1 MITVTRRGGGPSFA
15 LNPDL
20 IERLEQT
27 SDADGTV
34 ITLVS
39 GTQYVVADTVEQIVA
54 EVRRFRAAVLTA
66 TFVIFPL
73 MGLGV
78 TKLPFLPAIAVR
90 KAARGWL
97 DFDDLILKT
106 RALLD
111 DPAVGDWVLWKLDGG
126 IDHILV
132 DEAQDT
138 SPRQWPRSFR
148 LRHIWA

>member
-1 MITVTRRGGGPSFA
+1 MITVTRRGGGTSFA

-66 TFVIFPL
+66 TTDP
-73 MGLGV
+73 
-78 TKLPFLPAIAVR
+78 PPANRPPANR
-90 KAARGWL
+90 APGSGGPARRG
-97 DFDDLILKT
+97 
-106 RALLD
+106 
-111 DPAVGDWVLWKLDGG
+111 
-126 IDHILV
+126 
-132 DEAQDT
+132 
-138 SPRQWPRSFR
+138 R
-148 LRHIWA
+148 LQSVAGPE

>member
-1 MITVTRRGGGPSFA
+1 MITLTRRGGGPSFA

-66 TFVIFPL
+66 TADP
-73 MGLGV
+73 
-78 TKLPFLPAIAVR
+78 PPANRPTAPG
-90 KAARGWL
+90 AGGPARRG
-97 DFDDLILKT
+97 
-106 RALLD
+106 
-111 DPAVGDWVLWKLDGG
+111 
-126 IDHILV
+126 
-132 DEAQDT
+132 
-138 SPRQWPRSFR
+138 R
-148 LRHIWA
+148 LQSVAGPE